1 MSDVLFSRVMQ
12 SVDSWLAMNETI
24 FKYRNI
30 EIEVIEK
37 KMELLYVTLNFGNC
51 MAAIVVAMSD
61 YAPYSHVSFEAIAM
75 VGSVHKIIYHW
86 YDDEGSDISDIVEN
100 LDRAVNIVSEYC
112 NAILK

>member
-1 MSDVLFSRVMQ
+1 MSDTLFLRIME
-12 SVDSWLAMNETI
+12 SVASWLVVNENI

-37 KMELLYVTLNFGNC
+37 KVELLYVTLNFGKC
-51 MAAIVVAMSD
+51 MAAIIVARSD
-61 YAPYSHVSFEAIAM
+61 YSPYRHVSFEAIAM

-86 YDDEGSDISDIVEN
+86 YDDEGSDISDIIEN